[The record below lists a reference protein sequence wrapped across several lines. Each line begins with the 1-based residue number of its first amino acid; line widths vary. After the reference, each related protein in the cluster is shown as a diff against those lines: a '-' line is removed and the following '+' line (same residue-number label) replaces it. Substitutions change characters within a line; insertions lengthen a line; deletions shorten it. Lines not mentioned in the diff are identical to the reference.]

1 MSYELIESGRR
12 KIIVQ
17 KGEPT
22 FNEPASTSRRKEIQ
36 MKSNMKKLV
45 VFGIIAAIAML
56 TAVST
61 ASAGWNLWKYII
73 LGDYAVT
80 GANQCVLATA
90 GFMNPAP
97 GVFTPNSNP
106 GAFQISNGF
115 IEGVYTFHV
124 DGTGTFTGLAHTN
137 TYPALG
143 LYSPTSAL
151 GELTYAFT
159 YTVSD
164 GGVITFKQGGACSYT
179 SCSPIVAGNCTAA
192 APTYLQGIPEFGVVS
207 PDGMNLSVTCGVPV
221 ILSLLKG
228 PAAGTAGCPANTIN
242 PDLAGPQLS
251 CNISLTG
258 FKVPKTIT
266 LPVYP

>member
-1 MSYELIESGRR
+1 M
-12 KIIVQ
+12 
-17 KGEPT
+17 KG
-22 FNEPASTSRRKEIQ
+22 NS
-36 MKSNMKKLV
+36 KKLA

-90 GFMNPAP
+90 GFVNPAP
-97 GVFTPNSNP
+97 GVFTPNSS
-106 GAFQISNGF
+106 GSFQISNGF

-143 LYSPTSAL
+143 QSSPPTSAL
-151 GELTYAFT
+151 GELIYAFT

-164 GGVITFKQGGACSYT
+164 GGVITFKQEGACSYT

-221 ILSLLKG
+221 ILSVLNG
-228 PAAGTAGCPANTIN
+228 PAAGGCPTNTIN
-242 PDLAGPQLS
+242 PGLAGPQLS